1 MMSTPTAIHVPLD
14 PMTLE
19 IHPVSSSHVSWV
31 YKWSNVDLSSKVES
45 FSSDF
50 GHANGWAWRLL
61 LQHHTNPDGNRV
73 YSLFLYV
80 VLTDTELREPT
91 WTRKI
96 RVMQFQIL
104 NSEGRRLKDKSTI
117 ALFNEH
123 QLTWGFPALIDNA
136 HLMRDP
142 IVAATKKVDIICRLR
157 YLPEYEKIR
166 RPMSPPVSGVYGRS
180 FDSADLSDHNAAAK
194 VFDPRAVVV
203 DSVGSSLRMLVNNP
217 TFSDIQIIVGPERQ
231 LFHGHKAILAARSV
245 WFESALNP
253 LYREAHEGVIRL
265 PEEDP
270 KIFEML
276 FEFLYTGDYPLA
288 TVATMGLLPA
298 PTTGSPVPKI
308 ATIKTE
314 RRTSRGNT
322 PSTTPSPPPNIRP
335 FQNDKS
341 TNGFTYTYDDERDLE
356 EHDDTRFQLYLMAD
370 KYGVSQLK
378 CLIRV
383 HLTNE
388 LLDPASGVQSQSQGQ
403 RLLKLIRFAFEE
415 LPEAVNGS
423 VHEFS
428 SRNALECPTDL
439 STLSSATGAR
449 LRDSGLG
456 EELID
461 DGGLADRVVSP
472 GVPGFE
478 RVYAR
483 GGTAFSTNSPPA
495 SSGLNTNSTP
505 DGSNAA
511 RVLSSVFA
519 PPPPPTVT
527 LPLGNGPNSNNNT
540 SNNSSGNNGTINN
553 TPSTNSTVNRC
564 GGGSSTVGNTNTS
577 SSSPSNIPSTLRSPS
592 GTPGPSSGAVSG
604 GGVGLFGNGS
614 GSSTIGYSLTAG
626 SGSTISP
633 SLTPN
638 PIAARTDLVH
648 QRDTPSRI
656 ADRDTRRT
664 DSRFGFR
671 GGWQS
676 SASNMSSSTSGI
688 GGRQGRYGRDNETA
702 LLREAIVAFVA
713 KMFPAV
719 RRIDGFEDLMKE
731 GGDMGGFATEVMDRM
746 FRP

>member
-1 MMSTPTAIHVPLD
+1 M
-14 PMTLE
+14 
-19 IHPVSSSHVSWV
+19 
-31 YKWSNVDLSSKVES
+31 
-45 FSSDF
+45 
-50 GHANGWAWRLL
+50 
-61 LQHHTNPDGNRV
+61 

-123 QLTWGFPALIDNA
+123 QLTWGFPGLIDNT
-136 HLMRDP
+136 HLLRDP
-142 IVAATKKVDIICRLR
+142 IVATNKKVDIICRLR
-157 YLPEYEKIR
+157 YLPEFEKIR
-166 RPMSPPVSGVYGRS
+166 RPMSPPVPGVYGRS
-180 FDSADLSDHNAAAK
+180 LDNTTPDMTDHNAAAK

-203 DSVGSSLRMLVNNP
+203 DPVGSSLRMLVNNP
-217 TFSDIQIIVGPERQ
+217 TFSDFQIIVGPERQ

-288 TVATMGLLPA
+288 MVPSIGVLA
-298 PTTGSPVPKI
+298 PPVSSSPIPKI
-308 ATIKTE
+308 QTIKTE
-314 RRTSRGNT
+314 RRPNNPNRNSA
-322 PSTTPSPPPNIRP
+322 SSTPSPTPELRNP
-335 FQNDKS
+335 
-341 TNGFTYTYDDERDLE
+341 TNGFQYSYDEESRDRDTEELDE
-356 EHDDTRFQLYLMAD
+356 TRFQLYLMAD

-388 LLDPASGVQSQSQGQ
+388 LLDPASGVQSSSQGQ
-403 RLLKLIRFAFEE
+403 RLLKLIRFAFED
-415 LPEAVNGS
+415 LPEAVTGS
-423 VHEFS
+423 AHEFS
-428 SRNALECPTDL
+428 SANALEGPAGL

-456 EELID
+456 EELIEV
-461 DGGLADRVVSP
+461 GGLTDRIVSP
-472 GVPGFE
+472 GVPGYD

-483 GGTAFSTNSPPA
+483 GAAQFSTNS
-495 SSGLNTNSTP
+495 GVSTVPNPQP
-505 DGSNAA
+505 DGTNAA

-519 PPPPPTVT
+519 PPPPPPTTVT
-527 LPLGNGPNSNNNT
+527 LPIGNPSSNGGSNSNG
-540 SNNSSGNNGTINN
+540 NNSSNSNGTSI
-553 TPSTNSTVNRC
+553 TNSSAN
-564 GGGSSTVGNTNTS
+564 S
-577 SSSPSNIPSTLRSPS
+577 SSRPTLLSNSS
-592 GTPGPSSGAVSG
+592 TPGPSAQTGTIT
-604 GGVGLFGNGS
+604 GGVGLFGNGN
-614 GSSTIGYSLTAG
+614 SSNLTSFMSNGANTITPSM
-626 SGSTISP
+626 SP
-633 SLTPN
+633 S
-638 PIAARTDLVH
+638 PIPGRNELVH
-648 QRDTPSRI
+648 TRDTPSRVS
-656 ADRDTRRT
+656 DRDTRRT
-664 DSRFGFR
+664 GSGFGFR

-676 SASNMSSSTSGI
+676 SASNISSTTAGL
-688 GGRQGRYGRDNETA
+688 GGREGRYGRDNETA
-702 LLREAIVAFVA
+702 LLRDAIITFVA

-719 RRIDGFEDLMKE
+719 RRIPGFEDMMKE

>member
-1 MMSTPTAIHVPLD
+1 MSAPTAIHVPLE

-45 FSSDF
+45 FSPDF

-80 VLTDTELREPT
+80 VLTDTELCEPT

-123 QLTWGFPALIDNA
+123 QLTWGFPGLIDNT
-136 HLMRDP
+136 HLLRDSV
-142 IVAATKKVDIICRLR
+142 VASNKKVDIICRLR
-157 YLPEYEKIR
+157 YLPEFEKIR
-166 RPMSPPVSGVYGRS
+166 RPLSPPVTGVYGRS
-180 FDSADLSDHNAAAK
+180 FDNTTPEMTDHNAAAK

-203 DSVGSSLRMLVNNP
+203 DSVGSSLRTLVNNSL
-217 TFSDIQIIVGPERQ
+217 FSDIQIVVGPQEQR
-231 LFHGHKAILAARSV
+231 FHGHKAILAARSV

-253 LYREAHEGVIRL
+253 LYREAHEGIIRL

-288 TVATMGLLPA
+288 MIPTLGLLAPPTPA
-298 PTTGSPVPKI
+298 SGSPIPKI
-308 ATIKTE
+308 QTIKTE
-314 RRTSRGNT
+314 RRPNVSNGNSTS
-322 PSTTPSPPPNIRP
+322 STPSPTPGMHHPPN
-335 FQNDKS
+335 
-341 TNGFTYTYDDERDLE
+341 GFGYTYEDEESRDRDIDELDE
-356 EHDDTRFQLYLMAD
+356 TRFQLYLMAD

-378 CLIRV
+378 CLVRV

-388 LLDPASGVQSQSQGQ
+388 LLDPASGVQQGP

-415 LPEAVNGS
+415 LPEAVTGS
-423 VHEFS
+423 THEFS
-428 SRNALECPTDL
+428 SANALECPTGI
-439 STLSSATGAR
+439 STLSSVTGAR

-456 EELID
+456 EDLIG

-472 GVPGFE
+472 GVPGFD

-483 GGTAFSTNSPPA
+483 GATQFSTNSPA
-495 SSGLNTNSTP
+495 ANSAPVSNPQP

-519 PPPPPTVT
+519 PPPPPSVVS
-527 LPLGNGPNSNNNT
+527 LPIGNGNPNGNNRINGNLNRAMSNSSTNNNRNG
-540 SNNSSGNNGTINN
+540 SGAQGIQSNSS
-553 TPSTNSTVNRC
+553 
-564 GGGSSTVGNTNTS
+564 
-577 SSSPSNIPSTLRSPS
+577 
-592 GTPGPSSGAVSG
+592 TPGPSTQTGTISG
-604 GGVGLFGNGS
+604 GGVGLFGNG
-614 GSSTIGYSLTAG
+614 GPSTITPTMASTMTSFMS
-626 SGSTISP
+626 SGSTIIPSMSP
-633 SLTPN
+633 S
-638 PIAARTDLVH
+638 PIPGRNELVH
-648 QRDTPSRI
+648 TRDTPSRI

-664 DSRFGFR
+664 GSGFGFR

-676 SASNMSSSTSGI
+676 SASNISSTTAGLGS
-688 GGRQGRYGRDNETA
+688 RQGRYGRDNETA
-702 LLREAIVAFVA
+702 LLREAIVTFVA

-719 RRIDGFEDLMKE
+719 RRIPGFEDMMKE

-746 FRP
+746 FSHRV

>member
-1 MMSTPTAIHVPLD
+1 MQRPINQSPQVQGCVLIH
-14 PMTLE
+14 
-19 IHPVSSSHVSWV
+19 W
-31 YKWSNVDLSSKVES
+31 YR
-45 FSSDF
+45 FSPDF

-123 QLTWGFPALIDNA
+123 QLTWGFPGLIDNA
-136 HLMRDP
+136 HLMRDSV
-142 IVAATKKVDIICRLR
+142 VAATKKVDIICRLR
-157 YLPEYEKIR
+157 YLPEFEKIR

-180 FDSADLSDHNAAAK
+180 FDTATPDMNDHNAAAK

-203 DSVGSSLRMLVNNP
+203 DPVGNSLRTLVNNP
-217 TFSDIQIIVGPERQ
+217 TFSDIQILVGPDRQ
-231 LFHGHKAILAARSV
+231 LFHGHKAILAARSI

-253 LYREAHEGVIRL
+253 SYREAHEGVIRL

-276 FEFLYTGDYPLA
+276 FEFLYTGDYPLE
-288 TVATMGLLPA
+288 MLPA
-298 PTTGSPVPKI
+298 RTLVPTPTSGSPIPKI
-308 ATIKTE
+308 QTIRTE
-314 RRTSRGNT
+314 PRHSNRSS
-322 PSTTPSPPPNIRP
+322 PAATPSPTP
-335 FQNDKS
+335 FRQEK
-341 TNGFTYTYDDERDLE
+341 TANGIGYNYDDEESRERDLE
-356 EHDDTRFQLYLMAD
+356 ELDDTRNQLYLMAD

-403 RLLKLIRFAFEE
+403 RLLKLIRFAFED
-415 LPEAVNGS
+415 LPEALTGPS
-423 VHEFS
+423 HEFNS
-428 SRNALECPTDL
+428 SHALECPTGI
-439 STLSSATGAR
+439 STFSSVTGAR

-456 EELID
+456 EDLID

-483 GGTAFSTNSPPA
+483 GATGFSTNSPA
-495 SSGLNTNSTP
+495 SAAGPNINSTP

-519 PPPPPTVT
+519 PPPPPSVT
-527 LPLGNGPNSNNNT
+527 LPIGNANPSNSNVNGSNNSNMNGGNNNRNSNNRN
-540 SNNSSGNNGTINN
+540 SNGASVLRPSSG
-553 TPSTNSTVNRC
+553 S
-564 GGGSSTVGNTNTS
+564 
-577 SSSPSNIPSTLRSPS
+577 
-592 GTPGPSSGAVSG
+592 PGPSTSTGTVSG

-614 GSSTIGYSLTAG
+614 PSSSPVNTPFTMAPSAHATITPSMTA
-626 SGSTISP
+626 TI
-633 SLTPN
+633 N
-638 PIAARTDLVH
+638 ARTELVH

-664 DSRFGFR
+664 GSGFGFR

-676 SASNMSSSTSGI
+676 SASNLSTSTTGLGM

-702 LLREAIVAFVA
+702 LLREAIIMFVA

-719 RRIDGFEDLMKE
+719 RRIDGFEGLMKE
-731 GGDMGGFATEVMDRM
+731 GGDLGGFATEVMDRM

>member
-1 MMSTPTAIHVPLD
+1 M
-14 PMTLE
+14 
-19 IHPVSSSHVSWV
+19 
-31 YKWSNVDLSSKVES
+31 
-45 FSSDF
+45 
-50 GHANGWAWRLL
+50 
-61 LQHHTNPDGNRV
+61 
-73 YSLFLYV
+73 

-123 QLTWGFPALIDNA
+123 QLTWGFPGLIDNT
-136 HLMRDP
+136 HLLRDP
-142 IVAATKKVDIICRLR
+142 VVAANKKVDIICRLR
-157 YLPEYEKIR
+157 YLPEFEKIR

-180 FDSADLSDHNAAAK
+180 FDSTTPEMNDHNAAAK

-203 DSVGSSLRMLVNNP
+203 DPVGSSLRTLVNNP

-253 LYREAHEGVIRL
+253 SYREALEGVIRL

-288 TVATMGLLPA
+288 MIPTMGLLA
-298 PTTGSPVPKI
+298 PTPASSSPIPKI
-308 ATIKTE
+308 QTIKTE
-314 RRTSRGNT
+314 RRPNLSNANSTS
-322 PSTTPSPPPNIRP
+322 STPSPTPGMRHP
-335 FQNDKS
+335 
-341 TNGFTYTYDDERDLE
+341 THGFGYSYDDEESRDRDVE
-356 EHDDTRFQLYLMAD
+356 ELDDTRFQLYLMAD

-378 CLIRV
+378 CLVRV

-388 LLDPASGVQSQSQGQ
+388 LLDPASGVQSAQQGQ

-415 LPEAVNGS
+415 LPEALPGS
-423 VHEFS
+423 GHEFS
-428 SRNALECPTDL
+428 SANALECPTGM
-439 STLSSATGAR
+439 STLSSVTGAR

-456 EELID
+456 EDLID

-483 GGTAFSTNSPPA
+483 GATQFSTNSPAGGSA
-495 SSGLNTNSTP
+495 SVSNPQP

-519 PPPPPTVT
+519 PPPPMNVT
-527 LPLGNGPNSNNNT
+527 LPIGNNNPNGNNSNGNGNST
-540 SNNSSGNNGTINN
+540 ITNNSRNNSGAQG
-553 TPSTNSTVNRC
+553 
-564 GGGSSTVGNTNTS
+564 
-577 SSSPSNIPSTLRSPS
+577 LRSNS
-592 GTPGPSSGAVSG
+592 GTPGPSTQTGTISG
-604 GGVGLFGNGS
+604 GGVGLFGS
-614 GSSTIGYSLTAG
+614 GGPSAMTSTMASMTSFMSSGAGNTITPSMTP
-626 SGSTISP
+626 SP
-633 SLTPN
+633 IPGRN
-638 PIAARTDLVH
+638 ELVH
-648 QRDTPSRI
+648 TRDTPSRI

-664 DSRFGFR
+664 GSGFGFR

-676 SASNMSSSTSGI
+676 SASNISSTTAGLGS
-688 GGRQGRYGRDNETA
+688 RQGRYGRDNETA
-702 LLREAIVAFVA
+702 LLREAIITFVA

-719 RRIDGFEDLMKE
+719 RRIPGFEDMMKE

-746 FRP
+746 FSHRV